1 MIGCDEM
8 GREAIAHEETLASA
22 ASFLFPRQRI
32 LPLRFKPWQAMLRL
46 MALVMLG
53 ALLPTT
59 SPTMAQDKAAPPA
72 DATATEKAK
81 LDKERAQRLEQMT
94 AAAENYQ
101 LWRGRDDE
109 QPLVRV
115 ERPVLRWS
123 NPLRAAADG
132 AVFLWAD
139 AKGERRP
146 AAAMCIYGNGEDGE
160 DHEWQSLAT
169 GPLRAAYRGAA
180 VWRPQT
186 AGLEFRAVPGAA
198 EAAAT
203 PARRLAQ
210 MHALLRDFSATA
222 GRETGQHELR
232 LLTHPIYRYGDGEAE
247 LIDGAVFAF
256 AQATDPEILLLLE
269 ARRESDV
276 GKENAAG
283 LENAK
288 PAAWRWAAA
297 RMSMVPLDLKYRDA
311 VVWSV
316 DWHYGSDERQPRI
329 TFTRKR
335 AGL

>member
-1 MIGCDEM
+1 MNGCDEM
-8 GREAIAHEETLASA
+8 GREAIAHNETLAST
-22 ASFLFPRQRI
+22 ASFLLPRQRI
-32 LPLRFKPWQAMLRL
+32 LPLRFKTVRSMLRL
-46 MALVMLG
+46 MALAMLG
-53 ALLPTT
+53 ALLPMA
-59 SPTMAQDKAAPPA
+59 SPAIAQDEAAPAA
-72 DATATEKAK
+72 DAPSAEKAK
-81 LDKERAQRLEQMT
+81 LDKERAKRLEQMT
-94 AAAENYQ
+94 AAADDYQ
-101 LWRGRDDE
+101 LGRGRDDDE
-109 QPLVRV
+109 PLVRV

-180 VWRPQT
+180 VWRPQS
-186 AGLEFRAVPGAA
+186 AGLEFRAVPGA
-198 EAAAT
+198 AAAT

-232 LLTHPIYRYGDGEAE
+232 LLTHPIYRYGDGESE

-276 GKENAAG
+276 RKESEAG
-283 LENAK
+283 QANAK

-297 RMSMVPLDLKYRDA
+297 RMSMVPLDLKHRDA

-316 DWHYGSDERQPRI
+316 DWHYGNDERQPRV

-335 AGL
+335 AG